1 LGGVGGGGW
10 LIVCVGG
17 GVGGGLEGLEWVLG
31 GVEGLVLEGRLG
43 YRAY

>member
-1 LGGVGGGGW
+1 VGGGAGGCQNLVAGGGGGGGW
-10 LIVCVGG
+10 
-17 GVGGGLEGLEWVLG
+17 EGLSGVVD